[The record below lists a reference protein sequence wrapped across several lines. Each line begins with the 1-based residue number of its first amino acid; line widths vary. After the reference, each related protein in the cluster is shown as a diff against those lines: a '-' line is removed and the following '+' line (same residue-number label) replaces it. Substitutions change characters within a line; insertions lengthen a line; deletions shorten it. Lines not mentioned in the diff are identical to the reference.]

1 MNGLPPGAP
10 FTEVKSFT
18 KMSTLGWGGGAVG
31 RMLVPTCLGTLPQC
45 LATPSLDD
53 VAAEWVQ
60 ALMAAWTAQ
69 PLGH

>member
-1 MNGLPPGAP
+1 MPCLWSYCHLAAVW
-10 FTEVKSFT
+10 EED
-18 KMSTLGWGGGAVG
+18 LGWGGGAVG
-31 RMLVPTCLGTLPQC
+31 RMLAPTFLGTLPQC